1 MRYEGAKNTQ
11 KLQLEMNRIFDDV
24 SNDTN
29 SLINSLC
36 ANNLSIRDF
45 ISTDSASSS
54 NQSDKS
60 NSLKSVSSSTTD
72 SINPIPMSMA
82 QKSKPEPTSSSSSA
96 EWFQAIPVYNVYN
109 DTASCEESVADIDQ
123 DNIKPKPSYFTAKS
137 IEDDLD
143 FSDDSFDD
151 IDNQDTSDACE
162 LSIVDERPFNRQR
175 QVLSLP
181 AQSPPPKPARTFEHD
196 IYMQC
201 KQTEMSRIEP
211 AAEEAKTGSVDGNS
225 EHDYEPINESVNEP
239 YENLDKITLDKAMR
253 TNPYLSS
260 QMNLNKEFV
269 RNKEVS

>member
-1 MRYEGAKNTQ
+1 
-11 KLQLEMNRIFDDV
+11 MNRIFDGV

-36 ANNLSIRDF
+36 ANNLNIRDF

-72 SINPIPMSMA
+72 SITTFPLSHTQHNK
-82 QKSKPEPTSSSSSA
+82 KSKPEPTSSSSSA
-96 EWFQAIPVYNVYN
+96 EWFQAIPVYNIYDVSN
-109 DTASCEESVADIDQ
+109 SVDESAADVCQ
-123 DNIKPKPSYFTAKS
+123 DDNVKSKPGYFTAKS
-137 IEDDLD
+137 LEDDLD

-151 IDNQDTSDACE
+151 IDNQETSEACE

-175 QVLSLP
+175 QALSLP
-181 AQSPPPKPARTFEHD
+181 PVQSPPPKPARTFEHD

-201 KQTEMSRIEP
+201 KKRVSSV
-211 AAEEAKTGSVDGNS
+211 AEEQTTDESADRNGS
-225 EHDYEPINESVNEP
+225 EHDYEHVNEP

-260 QMNLNKEFV
+260 QLNLNEQSVSK
-269 RNKEVS
+269 KEVS

>member
-1 MRYEGAKNTQ
+1 MRYEDAKNTE
-11 KLQLEMNRIFDDV
+11 KLQLEMNRIFDGV

-36 ANNLSIRDF
+36 ANNLNIRDF

-72 SINPIPMSMA
+72 SISIIPLSHT
-82 QKSKPEPTSSSSSA
+82 QHSKKSKPEPTSSSSSA
-96 EWFQAIPVYNVYN
+96 EWFQAIPVFNIYDDSNS
-109 DTASCEESVADIDQ
+109 AEESAADLEQ
-123 DNIKPKPSYFTAKS
+123 DDNNVKSKPGYFTAKS
-137 IEDDLD
+137 LEDDLD

-151 IDNQDTSDACE
+151 IDNQETSEACE
-162 LSIVDERPFNRQR
+162 LSIVDERPFNRHR
-175 QVLSLP
+175 QALSLP
-181 AQSPPPKPARTFEHD
+181 PVQSPPPKPARTFEHD

-201 KQTEMSRIEP
+201 KKRVSSV
-211 AAEEAKTGSVDGNS
+211 AEEEATDERNGS
-225 EHDYEPINESVNEP
+225 EHDYEP

-260 QMNLNKEFV
+260 QLNLNEQSV
-269 RNKEVS
+269 SNKEVD